1 MHCLCAT
8 IRNVCCH
15 DQTIISHATCTLCS
29 SVMKLEVHSVGLFLL
44 QFKPVLFGL
53 LIVVM
58 LYHQMFIS
66 QLMDSSTSSYLDQ
79 LGEYYIIQGPNS
91 YYDEVYTI
99 R

>member
-1 MHCLCAT
+1 MS
-8 IRNVCCH
+8 CCH
-15 DQTIISHATCTLCS
+15 DQTIISHAACTLCS
-29 SVMKLEVHSVGLFLL
+29 SVMKLKVHSVGLFL

-66 QLMDSSTSSYLDQ
+66 QLMDSSTLSYLDQ
-79 LGEYYIIQGPNS
+79 LGGYYIIQGPNFLH
-91 YYDEVYTI
+91 DEVYTL